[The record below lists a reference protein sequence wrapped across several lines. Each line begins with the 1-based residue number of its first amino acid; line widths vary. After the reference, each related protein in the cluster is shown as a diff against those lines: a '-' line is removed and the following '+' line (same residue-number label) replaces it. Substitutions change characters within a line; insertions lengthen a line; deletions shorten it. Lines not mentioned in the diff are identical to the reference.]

1 MFLGE
6 FEHTIDDKGRL
17 TIPAKFR
24 AELAKGVVVTRGL
37 DRCLF
42 VYPLEEWQKLAGK
55 VSQLPITH
63 PNARMF
69 SRLIFSGAADLSPDR
84 QGRVL
89 LPPQLREYAGLD
101 GEAVVIGVS
110 TRLEIWSKPTW
121 TKVRRE
127 VEEEGGMLAE
137 HLKDLGI

>member
-24 AELAKGVVVTRGL
+24 AELARGVVVTRGL

-42 VYPLEEWQKLAGK
+42 VYPMEEWQKLAGK

-63 PNARMF
+63 PDARML
-69 SRLIFSGAADLSPDR
+69 SRLLFSGAADLVPDR
-84 QGRVL
+84 QGRIL
-89 LPPQLREYAGLD
+89 LPPTLREYAGLD

-110 TRLEIWSKPTW
+110 VRVEIWSKSTW
-121 TKVRRE
+121 QRVRTQ
-127 VEEEGGMLAE
+127 VEEEGGLLAE
-137 HLKDLGI
+137 QLKDLGI